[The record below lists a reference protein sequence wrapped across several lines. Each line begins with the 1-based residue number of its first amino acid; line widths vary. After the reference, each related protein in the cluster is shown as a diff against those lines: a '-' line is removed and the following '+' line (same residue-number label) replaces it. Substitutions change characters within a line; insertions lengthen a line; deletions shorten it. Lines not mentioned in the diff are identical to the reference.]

1 MTADKAKANSI
12 AFGGSVRHRVVT
24 TDGVVINTSGTMEG
38 GGKPLK
44 GRMGPSADE
53 AAGGA
58 GGMSEKQLQRWL
70 EKANAAVAALEQL
83 RAAKGEANLALRGL
97 QKELTKVAT
106 SKKKLAMQLG
116 AADGKKADLAAK
128 IERLEAAGSALSA
141 EERTKLAGLD
151 KELEKAEKEV
161 AKAQA
166 KVDTADSAL
175 AELQEQVLAVGGVR
189 LRAQKAKVE
198 GLAEQLRGV
207 EKQLSLATAKAE
219 GGEKAVERIEASV
232 EKATQTAKDLEAKIE
247 ATKAAFKALEDDA
260 MEVMKKYEACQAE
273 LQAKEE
279 ALKESQEAFEEKKK
293 AMAKVNLVEVEMQ
306 NKLDE
311 YVHKLKEN
319 ESKAKYWSE
328 ELSKLRARLAAEAE
342 AAEAEAVTGGEGSS
356 SGDEGAAAG
365 EEAGGSSSSSGGAAV
380 AAELSAEELERL
392 DAAELASEIRQLEEM
407 LEGMDSNTD
416 AIKEYREREREYK
429 VKLADFDGVTAAR
442 DAKRRSTRRCA
453 SSVST
458 SS

>member
-1 MTADKAKANSI
+1 M
-12 AFGGSVRHRVVT
+12 
-24 TDGVVINTSGTMEG
+24 
-38 GGKPLK
+38 
-44 GRMGPSADE
+44 
-53 AAGGA
+53 
-58 GGMSEKQLQRWL
+58 
-70 EKANAAVAALEQL
+70 
-83 RAAKGEANLALRGL
+83 
-97 QKELTKVAT
+97 
-106 SKKKLAMQLG
+106 
-116 AADGKKADLAAK
+116 
-128 IERLEAAGSALSA
+128 
-141 EERTKLAGLD
+141 
-151 KELEKAEKEV
+151 
-161 AKAQA
+161 
-166 KVDTADSAL
+166 
-175 AELQEQVLAVGGVR
+175 GGVR

-328 ELSKLRARLAAEAE
+328 ELSKLRAKLAAEAE

-442 DAKRRSTRRCA
+442 DAKRKEYETLRKQRLDEFMSGFKIIGMKLKEMYQMITLGGDAELELLDSLDPFSEGICFSVRPPKKSWKHIANLSGGEKTPVARARLRAAPLQAHSPLCHGRDRRGA
-453 SSVST
+453 RLP
-458 SS
+458 